1 MIRIYL
7 PGVNMKVRDAQ
18 AHLEIALLIVTE
30 EIRGEG
36 LGSRAIR
43 SVQQLGRPIRLTAVP
58 GMGSKTRLHRF
69 YRRLGFRAIGR
80 DSTGHT
86 EFEWLPGGAQ

>member
-7 PGVNMKVRDAQ
+7 PGVNMKVRDYQ
-18 AHLEIALLIVTE
+18 GHLEIALLIVAE
-30 EIRGEG
+30 ELRGEG

-43 SVQQLGRPIRLTAVP
+43 SVQQLGRPIRLTAIP
-58 GMGSKTRLHRF
+58 QAGHKTALHRF

-80 DSTGHT
+80 DSTGHM
-86 EFEWLPGGAQ
+86 EFEWLPGGAR